1 MENLLK
7 QYFPM
12 IRTKKDILKEIR
24 TTPTL
29 LQTFN
34 KWKPEQQE
42 HFLNFCTGAKGV
54 KVLYDGFF
62 KEVMDPDITPHRL
75 EKFLSLLLE
84 QEITIVSVLAND
96 STRIADESSIL
107 ITDIVVRLS
116 DGSLAN
122 VEVQKV
128 GYLFPGE
135 RCACYSSDLLL
146 RQYKKARE
154 NSDDQQVNYKSI
166 KPVYTIVLFEKG
178 PKNFKKYSTTYI
190 HRFEQRS
197 DTGARLE
204 LLQKYIFIPLDIFQ
218 KNMHN
223 KHITNELD
231 AWLMFFSTDNIQ
243 DIIRLITDYPDFKP
257 LYNTIYNICRNMEDV
272 MGIFS
277 EELRILDRNS
287 LLFLPEYM
295 QGEIDQLT
303 DDLEQATKEKEQ
315 LAKENYQITLEKEQ
329 AVKKAE
335 QAIKKAEEQTHRQ
348 ISTVALNILREV
360 APEDFSAEK
369 YAKMLLLDPS
379 TIRQVYEKLHSDP
392 APDEDELF
400 NLLNQRK

>member
-1 MENLLK
+1 
-7 QYFPM
+7 
-12 IRTKKDILKEIR
+12 
-24 TTPTL
+24 
-29 LQTFN
+29 
-34 KWKPEQQE
+34 
-42 HFLNFCTGAKGV
+42 
-54 KVLYDGFF
+54 
-62 KEVMDPDITPHRL
+62 
-75 EKFLSLLLE
+75 
-84 QEITIVSVLAND
+84 
-96 STRIADESSIL
+96 
-107 ITDIVVRLS
+107 
-116 DGSLAN
+116 
-122 VEVQKV
+122 
-128 GYLFPGE
+128 
-135 RCACYSSDLLL
+135 
-146 RQYKKARE
+146 
-154 NSDDQQVNYKSI
+154 
-166 KPVYTIVLFEKG
+166 
-178 PKNFKKYSTTYI
+178 
-190 HRFEQRS
+190 
-197 DTGARLE
+197 
-204 LLQKYIFIPLDIFQ
+204 
-218 KNMHN
+218 
-223 KHITNELD
+223 
-231 AWLMFFSTDNIQ
+231 MFFSTDNIQ

-360 APEDFSAEK
+360 APEDFSTEK

-400 NLLNQRK
+400 ALLNQRK